1 MNFSKEKRI
10 KMNLTSTSKFVSLI
24 LRHKPETIGI
34 QLDEH
39 GWANV
44 EELIAGI
51 SKTREF
57 NRELLEEIVRT
68 DNKQRFT
75 FNEDKTKIRANQGH
89 SIPVDVEL
97 EKKVPPEMLFHGTGE
112 KSVSSIKEKGLLPME
127 RLYVHLSKDTE
138 TAVKVGKRH
147 GKPVVFR
154 VDTGQMYKDGYEFYQ
169 SVNGVWLTKEVPTKY
184 LASELTQAGKTH
196 PKREDTLYL

>member
-1 MNFSKEKRI
+1 MS
-10 KMNLTSTSKFVSLI
+10 LTSTSKFVSLI

-44 EELIAGI
+44 DELIAGI
-51 SKTREF
+51 SKTCEF
-57 NRELLEEIVRT
+57 NREILEEIVRT

-97 EKKVPPEMLFHGTGE
+97 PAAIPPETLWHGTGE
-112 KSVSSIKEKGLLPME
+112 KYVASIDQQGLIPKVICAFIIRRSYSYE
-127 RLYVHLSKDTE
+127 SRITSRKTSALYRKN
-138 TAVKVGKRH
+138 KRY
-147 GKPVVFR
+147 V
-154 VDTGQMYKDGYEFYQ
+154 
-169 SVNGVWLTKEVPTKY
+169 
-184 LASELTQAGKTH
+184 
-196 PKREDTLYL
+196 